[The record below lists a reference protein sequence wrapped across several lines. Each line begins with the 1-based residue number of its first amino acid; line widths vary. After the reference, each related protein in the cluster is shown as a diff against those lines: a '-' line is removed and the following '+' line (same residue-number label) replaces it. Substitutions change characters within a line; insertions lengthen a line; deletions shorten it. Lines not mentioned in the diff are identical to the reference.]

1 MSDLK
6 GATGYSRAID
16 EILSPNSLKV
26 LQKRYLNKDE
36 AGNPTENPSD
46 MFVRVA
52 ENIAAAERVWGAD
65 DAAVAE
71 VAQDFYD
78 LMTSLE
84 FLPNSP
90 DAHERRSRAAAAV
103 GLLRAAGRGLHG
115 VDLRRRPGHGPHPQV
130 RRRHRLQLLASAS
143 RRRPGSLDAGR
154 LERPGV
160 VHARVQPGDRSGQ
173 AGRHAPRREHGRL
186 AHRPPGH
193 PQLHQVQGRRR
204 LRELQ
209 HLGRADREVHGGRQG
224 RYGLRPHQSADE
236 GRRRAARRP

>member
-71 VAQDFYD
+71 VAQ
-78 LMTSLE
+78 
-84 FLPNSP
+84 
-90 DAHERRSRAAAAV
+90 
-103 GLLRAAGRGLHG
+103 
-115 VDLRRRPGHGPHPQV
+115 
-130 RRRHRLQLLASAS
+130 RL
-143 RRRPGSLDAGR
+143 
-154 LERPGV
+154 
-160 VHARVQPGDRSGQ
+160 
-173 AGRHAPRREHGRL
+173 
-186 AHRPPGH
+186 
-193 PQLHQVQGRRR
+193 
-204 LRELQ
+204 
-209 HLGRADREVHGGRQG
+209 
-224 RYGLRPHQSADE
+224 LRPHDIA
-236 GRRRAARRP
+236 RVPARTRRP